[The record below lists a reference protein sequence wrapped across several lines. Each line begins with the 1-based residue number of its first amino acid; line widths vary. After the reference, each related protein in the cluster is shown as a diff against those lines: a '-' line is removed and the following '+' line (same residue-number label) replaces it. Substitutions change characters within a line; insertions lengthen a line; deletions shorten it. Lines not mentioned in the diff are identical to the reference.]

1 MWASF
6 NEIGWV
12 EIAAQLTV
20 EFLLQNI
27 MLVFNWE
34 LLQQRLSNA
43 KIPWIIW
50 KLNTSYNV
58 AEKYGKIGNS
68 QQKLQT
74 NEAEEVYGA

>member
-27 MLVFNWE
+27 MLVYNWE
-34 LLQQRLSNA
+34 LLQQRL
-43 KIPWIIW
+43 KITWIIR
-50 KLNTSYNV
+50 KLNTS
-58 AEKYGKIGNS
+58 
-68 QQKLQT
+68 
-74 NEAEEVYGA
+74 